1 MKNLEKNKSEM
12 KAPQNYEVPAI
23 EVLEI
28 EVEKGFALSPGGPDD
43 ENRDPFPP

>member
-1 MKNLEKNKSEM
+1 MKNLEKNKM

-28 EVEKGFALSPGGPDD
+28 PVEKGFAQSPDD
-43 ENRDPFPP
+43 DNPDPF